1 MDVLFNILGVL
12 LACYVVQALR
22 TGAVYAKSRG
32 WGRTFTRADDTF
44 GYWSA
49 VGAYGLLS
57 LALVFVF

>member
-1 MDVLFNILGVL
+1 MDAVFKVLGVL

-22 TGAVYAKSRG
+22 TGAVFARSRA
-32 WGRTFTRADDTF
+32 WGRRFTRGDDPF

-49 VGAYGLLS
+49 IGAYGLLS